1 MRVLLLTLLATCSL
15 LLMSCST
22 TVDDYAD
29 TTPAFE
35 LDKFFEGELTAHG
48 IVQDRSGKVLR
59 RFNVEMLGQ
68 WQGNQGT
75 LEEDFVY
82 DDGEQQRRVWHITK
96 GEYGQYTG
104 TADDVVV
111 PATGK
116 TQGCALNWQYTVALP
131 VDGKVWDIRFNDWMY
146 LLDNERVINRA
157 EMTKWGVKV
166 GEVTL
171 WIERKTPM
179 TEGQEDKPAF

>member
-15 LLMSCST
+15 LLMSCT

-68 WQGNQGT
+68 
-75 LEEDFVY
+75 
-82 DDGEQQRRVWHITK
+82 
-96 GEYGQYTG
+96 
-104 TADDVVV
+104 
-111 PATGK
+111 
-116 TQGCALNWQYTVALP
+116 
-131 VDGKVWDIRFNDWMY
+131 
-146 LLDNERVINRA
+146 
-157 EMTKWGVKV
+157 
-166 GEVTL
+166 
-171 WIERKTPM
+171 
-179 TEGQEDKPAF
+179 